1 MHLQG
6 PDSGPD
12 LGHLTYCTNIH
23 AGEPL
28 DEVMGSLAR
37 YLPAIKAATCGA
49 QQPLG
54 VGLRLGHAAATS
66 LREPGKLAELK
77 DWLNAGGYYVFTLNG
92 FPYGAFH
99 GRKVKQDAYAPDWS
113 DPHRLAYTNHL
124 ADILSELL
132 PAGQSG
138 SVSTV
143 PCTYKSWAA
152 GRVAAID
159 DQLLRH
165 VAHLVGIAQRSGQ
178 VISLALEPEPDCF
191 LETIA
196 EAVSY
201 FNEHLFSRAA
211 VARLAGLAGLSRSA
225 AQDALHRHIG
235 VCYDVCHAAVEF
247 EDPSASVAQLRSA
260 GILISKAQ
268 LSSALRIESFDA
280 QSARHLAAFAE
291 PVYLHQV
298 VQRSR
303 GELQRFVDL
312 PEALAAAEAARDEAR
327 GAEWRVH
334 FHVPVVLEQMQ
345 HFGTTQAFLAQIL
358 AMHRAEPI
366 SAHLEVETYTWDVLP
381 PEYRSADLSAS
392 IARELNWVK
401 ARLLQ

>member
-1 MHLQG
+1 MHLAAG

-28 DEVMGSLAR
+28 DDVMSSLAR
-37 YLPAIKAATCGA
+37 HLPAIKQATSAA
-49 QQPLG
+49 QPFG

-66 LREPGKLAELK
+66 LRDSGKLAELK
-77 DWLNAGGYYVFTLNG
+77 DFLAAGGYYVFTLNG

-113 DPHRLAYTNHL
+113 DPQRLAYTNHL

-132 PAGQSG
+132 PAGQVG

-152 GRVAAID
+152 GRIAAID

-165 VAHLVGIAQRSGQ
+165 VAHLVEIAQRSGQ
-178 VISLALEPEPDCF
+178 LISLALEPEPDCF

-196 EAVSY
+196 ESVSY

-247 EDPSASVAQLRSA
+247 EDAAASVAQLRAA
-260 GILISKAQ
+260 GILIAKLQ

-303 GELQRFVDL
+303 GELRRFVDL
-312 PEALAAAEAARDEAR
+312 PEALAAAEAARDKAL

-345 HFGTTQAFLAQIL
+345 HFGTTQTFLAQIL
-358 AMHRAEPI
+358 ALHREEPI

-401 ARLLQ
+401 AQLLQ